1 MVRGSSFPT
10 KKRTILQDSVKGL
23 RAGTLDSNGKC
34 DWNAMR
40 SMEQHFP
47 AFQLYRHKKQ
57 LKVQNNHL
65 KMDQRKRK
73 WASASKIISL
83 TTLCCRFLHLSG
95 ILLVFAFYNF
105 VNLLRTSQSID
116 KIFCKT
122 ENELLDRQRT
132 STTEK
137 NLQGRKI
144 SFRCK
149 R

>member
-23 RAGTLDSNGKC
+23 RAGTLDSI
-34 DWNAMR
+34 

-47 AFQLYRHKKQ
+47 AFQLYRHEKQ

-122 ENELLDRQRT
+122 ENELLDRQRP